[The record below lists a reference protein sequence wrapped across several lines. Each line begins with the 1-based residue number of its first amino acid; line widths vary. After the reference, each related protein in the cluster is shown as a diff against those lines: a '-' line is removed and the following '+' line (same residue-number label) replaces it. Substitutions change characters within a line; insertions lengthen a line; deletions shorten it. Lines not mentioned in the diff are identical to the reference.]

1 MTDEAVTEVDAA
13 TYDPIV
19 TGILDRLRR
28 ELDVSLAYHRAAHT
42 EDVILQ
48 TLALAKLDAL
58 DSHSLL
64 LLNIAAAFHDA
75 GFLATRS
82 GHESIS
88 ANMATTA
95 MAKDKRFS
103 QADVDM
109 VAHMIMDT
117 RIYQAGA
124 VHRLSTPLSPWLL
137 DADLANFGRD
147 DFFEQF
153 QLVALENKIKPDRM
167 VPTTID
173 LMDRHTWQSPAGKAC
188 FESKKRE
195 NRLALTQAS
204 V

>member
-1 MTDEAVTEVDAA
+1 
-13 TYDPIV
+13 
-19 TGILDRLRR
+19 
-28 ELDVSLAYHRAAHT
+28 
-42 EDVILQ
+42 
-48 TLALAKLDAL
+48 
-58 DSHSLL
+58 
-64 LLNIAAAFHDA
+64 
-75 GFLATRS
+75 
-82 GHESIS
+82 
-88 ANMATTA
+88 
-95 MAKDKRFS
+95 
-103 QADVDM
+103 
-109 VAHMIMDT
+109 
-117 RIYQAGA
+117 
-124 VHRLSTPLSPWLL
+124 LL